1 MDFWLNKSN
10 TPQGII
16 YMAAVEYKEFQLSPC
31 PYQFHGTGEW
41 IVRVKIA
48 KQNDSSGEIRIRQFC
63 SSKIFQKRKDA
74 DHHAILFGKE
84 IIDGKHQHAS
94 VDNLY

>member
-1 MDFWLNKSN
+1 
-10 TPQGII
+10 
-16 YMAAVEYKEFQLSPC
+16 MAAVEYKDFELLPC
-31 PYQFHGTGEW
+31 PYQLRNTNEW
-41 IVRVKIA
+41 IVRVTIR
-48 KQNDSSGEIRIRQFC
+48 KQNSSSSEIRKKQFC